1 MAAKAKELRDK
12 RLSRMREVHDDAFD
26 EIAKGSSMEK
36 QVLPVMDDSL
46 SIVEEDQA
54 SEDLFNQSLEVLSEE

>member
-46 SIVEEDQA
+46 NRRGRSSFGRFVQSI
-54 SEDLFNQSLEVLSEE
+54 SRSPF